1 MAYGW
6 FVKPNRFAQ
15 NSKFVH
21 FYAKSAIQG
30 GLGDSTRSGSGIF
43 KQCLP
48 GKRDHVVHWFAGV
61 LDAPEAAGVLLP
73 QVLDQKLLEGER
85 WKEKPIHT

>member
-1 MAYGW
+1 MLGSRNQTDLPQIRNLSI
-6 FVKPNRFAQ
+6 FTRNPQ
-15 NSKFVH
+15 SKVGL
-21 FYAKSAIQG
+21 AI
-30 GLGDSTRSGSGIF
+30 STRSGSGIF
-43 KQCLP
+43 EQCLP